1 MQITEKEV
9 QSGLNFRFGLKH
21 LSANMLSS
29 NPIIC
34 GKCVKL
40 KVWSWFATLKRLV
53 STAPE
58 Y

>member
-34 GKCVKL
+34 GKCIKL
-40 KVWSWFATLKRLV
+40 HSSAYV
-53 STAPE
+53 SKFSN
-58 Y
+58 